1 MYMQE
6 IGQPCQA
13 FYEFLNSLLVNVQ
26 GKPYNSFRLWKGSA
40 TIAMIRRFFSYY
52 KPHKRLFIIDFTSAV
67 IVAILE
73 LAFPVAVQRF
83 IDQLL
88 PGNDW
93 DLIVLVSVLLLLVY
107 IISTALQY
115 VVTYLG
121 HKLGINIETDMRQE
135 LFQHVQRQSFRF
147 FDNTK
152 TGHIMSRITNDL
164 FDIGELAHHG
174 PEDFFISI
182 MTFIGAFIIMFT
194 INVKLAFIILLAVP
208 VLIFLI
214 AFSNIQMNKAWKK
227 MYEDI
232 AGVNARV
239 EDAVSGVRVVQSFTN
254 EAHEMDRFT
263 KDNFS
268 FRKAKVGAYKVMAIV
283 HSNIYMLMRLITL
296 LVLVVGAWL
305 TYQQQ
310 LQIGE
315 LVSFVLFVNVLFTP
329 IQKITALLELYP
341 KGMAGFKRFVD
352 LLDVEPD
359 VQNREDA
366 KHVDYLHGNIAFNQV
381 TFAYEK
387 TQKPVLNEM
396 NFSIHAGETVAFV
409 GPSGAGKTT
418 ICSLIPRFYDVA
430 AGQVTIDGM
439 DIRNMTKESLR
450 KQIGIVQQ
458 DVFLFTGTL
467 RENIAYG
474 KLDATDEEIELAAR
488 RAHMEEFINELPDGY
503 ETQVG
508 ERGLKLSGGQKQRI
522 AIARMFLKNPPILI
536 LDEATSALDTETETI
551 IQKALT
557 ELSKDRTTLV
567 IAHRLATIKNADRIM
582 VVTKDGIEEEGSHE
596 ELLKRDGIF
605 AHLHRV
611 QMR

>member
-1 MYMQE
+1 M
-6 IGQPCQA
+6 
-13 FYEFLNSLLVNVQ
+13 L
-26 GKPYNSFRLWKGSA
+26 K
-40 TIAMIRRFFSYY
+40 RFFSYY
-52 KPHKRLFIIDFTSAV
+52 KPHRRLFIIDFASAFF
-67 IVAILE
+67 VAILE

-83 IDQLL
+83 IDVLL
-88 PGNDW
+88 PKGDW
-93 DLIVLVSVLLLLVY
+93 NVIVTVSILLLLVY
-107 IISTALQY
+107 VISTLMQF
-115 VVTYLG
+115 VVVYLG
-121 HKLGINIETDMRQE
+121 HKLGINIETDMRRD
-135 LFQHVQRQSFRF
+135 LFHHVQRQSFRF

-182 MTFIGAFIIMFT
+182 MTFIGAFLIMFT
-194 INVKLAFIILLAVP
+194 INVKLALIILIAVP
-208 VLIFLI
+208 ILIFLI
-214 AFSNIQMNKAWKK
+214 TFSNIKMNKAWKR
-227 MYEDI
+227 MYEEI

-254 EAHEMDRFT
+254 EKFEMERFS
-263 KDNFS
+263 KDNNN
-268 FRKAKVGAYKVMAIV
+268 FRIAKIGAYKVMAFV
-283 HSNIYMLMRLITL
+283 HSNIYMMMRLITL

-305 TYQQQ
+305 TYQEE
-310 LQIGE
+310 LKYGE
-315 LVSFVLFVNVLFTP
+315 LVSFVLFVNVLFNP

-341 KGMAGFKRFVD
+341 KGMAGFKRFMD
-352 LLDVEPD
+352 LMDVEPD
-359 VQNREDA
+359 VDNKPDA
-366 KHVDYLHGNIAFNQV
+366 KKVEDLKGNIAFNDV

-387 TQKPVLNEM
+387 TQRPVLNELS
-396 NFSIHAGETVAFV
+396 FSINAGETIAFV

-418 ICSLIPRFYDVA
+418 ICSLIPRFYDVDQ
-430 AGQVTIDGM
+430 GGVTIDGL
-439 DIRNMTKESLR
+439 DLRDMTKESLR
-450 KQIGIVQQ
+450 AQIGIVQQ

-474 KLDATDEEIELAAR
+474 KLDATNEEIEKAAR
-488 RAHMEEFINELPDGY
+488 QAHMEEFIKELPDGY

-557 ELSKDRTTLV
+557 ELAKDRTTLV

-582 VVTKDGIEEEGSHE
+582 VVTKEGIEEEGSHE

-605 AHLHRV
+605 AHLHKV

>member
-1 MYMQE
+1 
-6 IGQPCQA
+6 
-13 FYEFLNSLLVNVQ
+13 
-26 GKPYNSFRLWKGSA
+26 
-40 TIAMIRRFFSYY
+40 MIRRFFSYY
-52 KPHKRLFIIDFTSAV
+52 KPHKRLFIIDFTAAV

-73 LAFPVAVQRF
+73 LAFPVAVQSF
-83 IDQLL
+83 IDKLL
-88 PGNDW
+88 PEKNW
-93 DLIVLVSVLLLLVY
+93 DVIITVSILLLLVY
-107 IISTALQY
+107 LLSSFLQY
-115 VVTYLG
+115 IVTYLG
-121 HKLGINIETDMRQE
+121 HKLGLNIETDMRQD
-135 LFQHVQRQSFRF
+135 LFKHVQSQSFRF

-194 INVKLAFIILLAVP
+194 INMKLAFIILIAVP
-208 VLIFLI
+208 ILIFLI
-214 AFSNIQMNKAWKK
+214 AFSNIKMNKAWRT

-232 AGVNARV
+232 ASVNARV

-254 EAHEMDRFT
+254 EAFEMERFT
-263 KDNFS
+263 KDNYK
-268 FRKAKVGAYKVMAIV
+268 FRRAKAGAYKVMAIV

-296 LVLVVGAWL
+296 LVLVVGAWF
-305 TYQQQ
+305 TYTGQ
-310 LQIGE
+310 LSTGE
-315 LVSFVLFVNVLFTP
+315 LVSFVLFVNVLFNP

-341 KGMAGFKRFVD
+341 KGMAGFKRFTE
-352 LLDVEPD
+352 LLDTEAE
-359 VQNREDA
+359 VQDQPNA
-366 KHVDYLHGNIAFNQV
+366 KQISHLNGDISFNKV
-381 TFAYEK
+381 TFGYEK
-387 TQKPVLNEM
+387 TQEPVLNALS
-396 NFSIHAGETVAFV
+396 FSIQAGETIAFV

-418 ICSLIPRFYDVA
+418 ICSLIPRFYDVES
-430 AGQVTIDGM
+430 GSITIDGV
-439 DIRNMTKESLR
+439 DLRDMTKESLR

-467 RENIAYG
+467 KENIAYG
-474 KLDATDEEIELAAR
+474 NRDATDEEIKHAAR
-488 RAHMEEFINELPDGY
+488 QAHMEEFINELPDGY

-557 ELSKDRTTLV
+557 ELAKERTTLI

-582 VVTKDGIEEEGSHE
+582 VVTKSGIEEEGSHE
-596 ELLKRDGIF
+596 ELLQRDGIF
-605 AHLHRV
+605 AHLHKV
-611 QMR
+611 QMK